1 MRGKDATLCKND
13 MFTGIIE
20 STAKILQITA
30 LNGKK
35 MLRIERP
42 AIFSDIKVGS
52 SIACNGICL
61 TVIEFDNTSFSV
73 EIMHETL
80 EKSTAKTWQIG
91 NKLNLERALKMGD
104 RLDGHWLQG
113 HVDRAIRVISRIKL
127 EGTDYLRFQ
136 LVNEDRKLLVNQ
148 GSVAINGVSLTVAE
162 LRSAYFSVALI
173 GHTLSNSNL
182 SGLKSGDVVNV
193 EYDVLGKYLL
203 KQTEHLR
210 D

>member
-1 MRGKDATLCKND
+1 

-20 STAKILQITA
+20 STAKILQITS
-30 LNGKK
+30 LSGKK

-42 AIFSDIKVGS
+42 STFIDLKIGS

-61 TVIEFDNTSFSV
+61 TVLEFDNTSFSV

-80 EKSTAKTWQIG
+80 EKSTAKNWQIG
-91 NKLNLERALKMGD
+91 AKLNLERALKIGD

-113 HVDRAIRVISRIKL
+113 HIDRAIRVISRIKL
-127 EGTDYLRFQ
+127 EGTDYIRFQ
-136 LVNEDRKLLVNQ
+136 LVSEDRKLLVQQ
-148 GSVAINGVSLTVAE
+148 GSVAINGVSLTIAE
-162 LRSAYFSVALI
+162 LRSNYFSVALI

-182 SGLKSGDVVNV
+182 AHIKAGDTVNV

-203 KQTEHLR
+203 NQSGQLR
-210 D
+210 A